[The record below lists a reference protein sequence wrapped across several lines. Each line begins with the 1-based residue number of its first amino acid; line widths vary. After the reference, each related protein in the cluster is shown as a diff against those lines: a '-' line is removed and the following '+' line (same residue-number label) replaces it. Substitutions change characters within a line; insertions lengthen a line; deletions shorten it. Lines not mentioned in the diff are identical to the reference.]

1 MHCIVS
7 VDEVLTHLHLS
18 HGMTVTCTS
27 ECWTECWSGLCV
39 GLALFLQQDDEGA
52 GSIGQEEVGSYSAD
66 FVVMKE
72 AAMPEGD
79 STPSVKAACRVVHF
93 KPPALQLVLRGALF
107 EGYLA
112 GCG

>member
-39 GLALFLQQDDEGA
+39 GLALFFSKMTRE
-52 GSIGQEEVGSYSAD
+52 QEASGRRRLDPTLRTLWSWKKQPCLR
-66 FVVMKE
+66 VMQHQ
-72 AAMPEGD
+72 A
-79 STPSVKAACRVVHF
+79 
-93 KPPALQLVLRGALF
+93 
-107 EGYLA
+107 
-112 GCG
+112 

>member
-18 HGMTVTCTS
+18 YGMTVTCAS
-27 ECWTECWSGLCV
+27 ECWTECWSGLV
-39 GLALFLQQDDEGA
+39 LGLPFFMQDDEGA

-66 FVVMKE
+66 FVVMEE

-79 STPSVKAACRVVHF
+79 ATPSVKARVVLCTF